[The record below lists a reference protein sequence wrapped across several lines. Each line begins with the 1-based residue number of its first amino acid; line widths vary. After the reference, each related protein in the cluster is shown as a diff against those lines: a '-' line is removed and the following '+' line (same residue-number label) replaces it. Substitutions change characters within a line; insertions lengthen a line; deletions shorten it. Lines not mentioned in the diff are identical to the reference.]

1 MRQSREDTESFA
13 PSRNMSRPVI
23 AHPPL
28 PQPGSLVPPI
38 YARLLRMLLQHADVD
53 GDRVLAAA
61 GLDWATLVTDDKRL
75 GRDTIVRL
83 AEGAMTAMRRPW
95 LGLDLGGGA
104 PVSAHGALGYAVVTS
119 RDLRAAL
126 LTLAR
131 YGTTR
136 NDAMAWTCID
146 TREGMTLQAAE
157 RTDLGRVRGFV
168 IDTVLSAM
176 LRMIETAVGELPPS
190 LRIALPLATPAW
202 RDQYQRFG
210 VAELLFEQPA
220 FAFRFDQR
228 DLALPCIGADAKAHA
243 SACRECEE
251 ALAEVAGAGMAQRV
265 AGLLAGVDDGGYPRM
280 AEIAARCGMSTRTL
294 IRRLHEDG
302 ATFQQLLDAARKQRA
317 LWMLVHTAEPVE
329 EIAARLGYVD
339 TSNFSRTVRRWFG
352 ATPRELREA
361 PDGATPPASRQP
373 PMPTNS
379 TSNTSVAFGGICPP
393 PAPRG
398 P

>member
-1 MRQSREDTESFA
+1 MPRTD
-13 PSRNMSRPVI
+13 I

-61 GLDWATLVTDDKRL
+61 GLDWDTLVKDDKRL

-83 AEGAMTAMRRPW
+83 AEGAMAATRRPW

-119 RDLRAAL
+119 RDLREAL

-136 NDAMAWTCID
+136 NDAMAWTCSD
-146 TREGMTLQAAE
+146 TRDGMTMHAAE
-157 RTDLGRVRGFV
+157 RTDLGAVRGFV
-168 IDTVLSAM
+168 IDTVLGAI
-176 LRMIETAVGELPPS
+176 LRMIETAVGQVPATLRIELP
-190 LRIALPLATPAW
+190 LPTPAW

-210 VAELLFEQPA
+210 IADVSFDRPA
-220 FAFRFDQR
+220 FAFHFAQR

-251 ALAEVAGAGMAQRV
+251 ALAEVAGASMAQRV
-265 AGLLAGVDDGGYPRM
+265 AGLLASVDDGAYPRM
-280 AEIAARCGMSTRTL
+280 AAIAARCGISPRTL
-294 IRRLHEDG
+294 IRRLHDDG
-302 ATFQQLLDAARKQRA
+302 ATYQALLDAARKQRA
-317 LWMLVHTAEPVE
+317 LWLLQHTAAPVE
-329 EIAARLGYVD
+329 EIAARLGYAD

-352 ATPRELREA
+352 MAPRELREA
-361 PDGATPPASRQP
+361 PAGA
-373 PMPTNS
+373 
-379 TSNTSVAFGGICPP
+379 
-393 PAPRG
+393 APQS
-398 P
+398 

>member
-1 MRQSREDTESFA
+1 M
-13 PSRNMSRPVI
+13 PRPDI

-28 PQPGSLVPPI
+28 PQPTSLVPPI

-83 AEGAMTAMRRPW
+83 AEGAMMATRRPW

-119 RDLRAAL
+119 RDLREAVT
-126 LTLAR
+126 TLAR

-136 NDAMAWTCID
+136 NDAMAWACVD
-146 TREGMTLQAAE
+146 TATGMTMQAAE
-157 RTDLGRVRGFV
+157 RTDLGSVRGFV
-168 IDTVLSAM
+168 IDTVLSAI
-176 LRMIETAVGELPPS
+176 LRMLETAVGHVPAD
-190 LRIALPLATPAW
+190 LRIELPLATPAW
-202 RDQYQRFG
+202 REQYQRFG
-210 VAELLFEQPA
+210 VADFRFDRPA
-220 FAFRFDQR
+220 FAFHFTQR

-243 SACRECEE
+243 GACRECEE
-251 ALAEVAGAGMAQRV
+251 ALAEVAGASLAQRV
-265 AGLLAGVDDGGYPRM
+265 AGLLASVDDGAYPRM
-280 AEIAARCGMSTRTL
+280 ADVAARCGISPRTL

-352 ATPRELREA
+352 ATPRELRETGGGPA
-361 PDGATPPASRQP
+361 PAS
-373 PMPTNS
+373 
-379 TSNTSVAFGGICPP
+379 
-393 PAPRG
+393 
-398 P
+398 

>member
-1 MRQSREDTESFA
+1 M
-13 PSRNMSRPVI
+13 PRPDI

-28 PQPGSLVPPI
+28 PQPTSLVPPI

-83 AEGAMTAMRRPW
+83 AEGAMTATRRPW

-119 RDLRAAL
+119 RDLREAVT
-126 LTLAR
+126 TLAR

-136 NDAMAWTCID
+136 NDAMAWTCVD
-146 TREGMTLQAAE
+146 TATGMTMQAAE
-157 RTDLGRVRGFV
+157 RTDLGSVRGFV
-168 IDTVLSAM
+168 IDTVLSAI
-176 LRMIETAVGELPPS
+176 LRMLETAVGQVPAD
-190 LRIALPLATPAW
+190 LRIELPLATPAW

-210 VAELLFEQPA
+210 VAEVRFDRPA
-220 FAFRFDQR
+220 FAIHVAQR

-251 ALAEVAGAGMAQRV
+251 ALAEVAGASLAQRV
-265 AGLLAGVDDGGYPRM
+265 AGLLASVDDGAYPRM
-280 AEIAARCGMSTRTL
+280 ADVAARCGISPRTL

-302 ATFQQLLDAARKQRA
+302 ATFQQLLDAARQQRA

-329 EIAARLGYVD
+329 EIASRLGYVD

-352 ATPRELREA
+352 ATPRELRESGGRPA
-361 PDGATPPASRQP
+361 ADGAARS
-373 PMPTNS
+373 
-379 TSNTSVAFGGICPP
+379 
-393 PAPRG
+393 
-398 P
+398 

>member
-1 MRQSREDTESFA
+1 M
-13 PSRNMSRPVI
+13 PRPET

-28 PQPGSLVPPI
+28 PQPGALFPPI
-38 YARLLRMLLQHADVD
+38 YARLLRLLLQHADVD

-61 GLDWATLVTDDKRL
+61 GLDWATLVTDDTRL

-83 AEGAMTAMRRPW
+83 AEGAMAATRRPW

-119 RDLRAAL
+119 RDLHQAL

-131 YGTTR
+131 YGATR
-136 NDAMAWTCID
+136 NDAMAWTCVD
-146 TREGMTLQAAE
+146 TRDGMTMQAVE
-157 RTDLGRVRGFV
+157 RAALGPVRAFV
-168 IDTVLSAM
+168 VDTVLAAI
-176 LRMIETAVGELPPS
+176 LRMVETAVGQVPLA
-190 LRIALPLATPAW
+190 LRIDLPLPVPAW

-210 VAELLFEQPA
+210 VAEVRFDQPA
-220 FAFRFDQR
+220 FAFHVAQA

-251 ALAEVAGAGMAQRV
+251 ALAEVAGASMAQRV
-265 AGLLAGVDDGGYPRM
+265 AGVLASVDDGAYPRM
-280 AEIAARCGMSTRTL
+280 ADVAARCGISTRTL

-302 ATFQQLLDAARKQRA
+302 ATFQQLLDDARKQRA
-317 LWMLVHTAEPVE
+317 LWMLLHTAVPVE

-352 ATPRELREA
+352 ATPRELRENA
-361 PDGATPPASRQP
+361 AA
-373 PMPTNS
+373 
-379 TSNTSVAFGGICPP
+379 
-393 PAPRG
+393 
-398 P
+398 

>member
-1 MRQSREDTESFA
+1 
-13 PSRNMSRPVI
+13 MSRPVV

-83 AEGAMTAMRRPW
+83 AEGAMTATRRPW

-119 RDLRAAL
+119 RDLREAL
-126 LTLAR
+126 LTMAR
-131 YGTTR
+131 YGATR
-136 NDAMAWTCID
+136 NDAMVWTCTD
-146 TREGMTLQAAE
+146 TRDGMTMQAAE
-157 RTDLGRVRGFV
+157 RADLGSVRGFV
-168 IDTVLSAM
+168 IDTVLGAM
-176 LRMIETAVGELPPS
+176 LRMIETAVGEVPPS
-190 LRIALPLATPAW
+190 LRIALPLPTPAW

-210 VAELLFEQPA
+210 VAEVRFEQPA
-220 FAFRFDQR
+220 FAFRFDRR

-243 SACRECEE
+243 GACRECEE
-251 ALAEVAGAGMAQRV
+251 SLAEVAGASMAQRV
-265 AGLLAGVDDGGYPRM
+265 AGLLASVDAGGYPRM
-280 AEIAARCGMSTRTL
+280 AEIAARCGISPRTL

-302 ATFQQLLDAARKQRA
+302 ATFQQLLDTARKQRA
-317 LWMLVHTAEPVE
+317 LWMLSHTAAPVE

-361 PDGATPPASRQP
+361 PAQPQP
-373 PMPTNS
+373 PMPTSS
-379 TSNTSVAFGGICPP
+379 TSNTSVEFGGISPP